1 MSAHVILKEV
11 LASTYVLYLN
21 TQKSHWN
28 VTGPQFHSLHEMFEG
43 QYKGLAAAI
52 DTLAERIR
60 TLNELSPG
68 SFEEFAKLSKV
79 SSATDMESNATKLVQ
94 NLITGHESV
103 LRLLKDGLDKVDPAT
118 EDMFIDRIQE
128 HDKTV
133 WMLKSMIA

>member
-1 MSAHVILKEV
+1 MSAPKILKEV

-21 TQKSHWN
+21 TQKAHWN

-60 TLNELSPG
+60 ALNELAPG
-68 SFEEFAKLSKV
+68 SFEEFNKLSKV
-79 SSATDMESNATKLVQ
+79 SGMTDLESDSTKLVQ
-94 NLITGHESV
+94 SLLVGHETI
-103 LRLLKDGLDKVDPAT
+103 LHLLKEGLDKVDPAT
-118 EDMFIDRIQE
+118 EDLFIERIQH
-128 HDKTV
+128 HDEIV